1 MNLLYSFSNAFFP
14 YHNTSN
20 KEESYA
26 IEFAV
31 ARGDSMED
39 PRESLNTEVPCHIKY
54 ESITLPKLT
63 PFPALAC
70 IVICKLYKPLI
81 RLREEFSN
89 FKQFF

>member
-1 MNLLYSFSNAFFP
+1 MILWTVFVDAEIFLFLMNLLYSFSNAFFP

-39 PRESLNTEVPCHIKY
+39 TRESLKTEVSCHIKY
-54 ESITLPKLT
+54 ESIILP
-63 PFPALAC
+63 
-70 IVICKLYKPLI
+70 
-81 RLREEFSN
+81 
-89 FKQFF
+89 